1 MKTKDNSVSRLKRNY
16 AYTRIL
22 IEVFRY
28 FFLLAVGYVVVFQ
41 LAYMI
46 SYAFRPNAEMTD
58 PSVIWIP
65 KTFTIENFKNA
76 YELLEFGVSLLNTVS
91 VQVLSGLIEIISCS
105 FVAYGLSRN
114 RFKGRGII
122 FAMVMIMILLPPQ
135 MTAVPMY
142 LNYAHFDILG
152 IFKFIGDILGRELRP
167 NLLDSGFVFWL
178 PSIFGVGL
186 RSGLFIFI
194 YRQFFKGL
202 PRELEEAASL
212 DGASAFGTFIR
223 VVLPSSSVVILTVT
237 IFSVVW
243 HWNDYYLSV
252 LFFNEKYPLAVRLQQ
267 LGTSAIGLGMNIDR
281 GLTMAAC
288 LIFILPVLIM
298 YIILQRKFIQSID
311 RVGIVG

>member
-1 MKTKDNSVSRLKRNY
+1 MKTIDKNVSRLKRKY
-16 AYTRIL
+16 VTAQIL
-22 IEVFRY
+22 MEIFRY
-28 FFLLAVGYVVVFQ
+28 LFLLAVGYVVVFQ
-41 LAYMI
+41 LAYMV

-58 PSVIWIP
+58 PSVVWIP
-65 KTFTIENFKNA
+65 KTFTLENFKNA
-76 YELLEFGVSLLNTVS
+76 YNLLDFGASLLNTVS
-91 VQVLSGLIEIISCS
+91 VQVISGLIEIISCS
-105 FVAYGLSRN
+105 FVAYGLSRT
-114 RFKGRGII
+114 RFRGIGII
-122 FAMVMIMILLPPQ
+122 FAMVMVMILLPPQ

-142 LNYAHFDILG
+142 LNYAHFDVLG
-152 IFKFIGDILGRELRP
+152 VLKFVGDIIGKELRP

-178 PSIFGVGL
+178 PSVFGVGL

-212 DGASAFGTFIR
+212 DGASALGTFIR

-252 LFFNEKYPLAVRLQQ
+252 LFFNENYPLAVRLQQ
-267 LGTSAIGLGMNIDR
+267 LGTSAIGLGMYIDR

-298 YIILQRKFIQSID
+298 YTILQRKFIQSID